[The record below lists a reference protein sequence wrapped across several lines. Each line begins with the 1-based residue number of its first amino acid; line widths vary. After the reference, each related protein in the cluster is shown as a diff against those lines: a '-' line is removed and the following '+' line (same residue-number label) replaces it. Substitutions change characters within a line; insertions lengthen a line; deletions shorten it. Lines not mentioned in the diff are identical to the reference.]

1 MGYLDELRAFV
12 SENEPDEALTK
23 PTQPSFV
30 SSVGASPARLAGNPS
45 AVLRDWHKHL
55 SGVDQFVSPP
65 GWTLDDWLRLTDTA
79 FALYEGQA
87 SYAVRNG
94 WTALDLFG
102 VRPGMPR
109 CGGLA
114 DQLRGARN
122 LKLDGGRAYWSRMGV
137 PFRTNVGCGQGCVL
151 LWELDQ

>member
-1 MGYLDELRAFV
+1 MSWRDKAQRVLGERDNRDDRDNSPPIGSIV
-12 SENEPDEALTK
+12 PIGTVGEAT
-23 PTQPSFV
+23 
-30 SSVGASPARLAGNPS
+30 AAARL
-45 AVLRDWHKHL
+45 REWHKHL

-114 DQLRGARN
+114 DQLHGARN
-122 LKLDGGRAYWSRMGV
+122 LKLDGGRAFWTSLGV
-137 PFRTNVGCGQGCVL
+137 QFRTGIGCGQGCVL